1 MSCFEFLVRLSLTDR
16 MLRGGPPFMGSMPNG
31 GMMAQPTGFY

>member
-1 MSCFEFLVRLSLTDR
+1 MSCLAFVPPSLTNC